1 MPVSTNTP
9 AVARGNRNVLIPPFP
24 NVGPLRAAGRP
35 SLPAIAQQRRR
46 AISTTLLLAE
56 TE

>member
-1 MPVSTNTP
+1 VPVSTKTP
-9 AVARGNRNVLIPPFP
+9 AVALGNRNVLIPPFS
-24 NVGPLRAAGRP
+24 NIGPLRAAGRP

-46 AISTTLLLAE
+46 AISKTLLLAE